1 MKKVVLLRFGCRGLP
16 DKDVYGKAAVVSS
29 DKGIKVFFFVALGG
43 NFSLRYLTSLRKFL
57 IFFDG
62 LV

>member
-1 MKKVVLLRFGCRGLP
+1 MKNVELVRLGCRGLA
-16 DKDVYGKAAVVSS
+16 DKDVYGNAAVVSS
-29 DKGIKVFFFVALGG
+29 DKSIKVFFFVALGG
-43 NFSLRYLTSLRKFL
+43 NFSLRCLTSLCKFL